1 MQKRLW
7 LRVVLGLG
15 LALGTACGDD
25 DDEAGDDDGTPA
37 DTGVRDASTDGA
49 VSPIDSGTPVDS
61 GTDAA
66 RADASLPTIV
76 EVALADG
83 RFTTLAAAVQRAG
96 IASVLAG
103 PGPLTIF
110 APTDA
115 AFAKLPPGTVANLSD
130 EQLKQVLTYH
140 ALNVRAPSSSLTSGP
155 VTTLAELSAFV
166 TVSGGSVTVNN
177 ATVTSAD
184 VQASNGVI
192 HVIDTVLL
200 PPNIVEAAQYA
211 GSFTTL
217 VSAVGTAGLSS
228 ALSDATANLTVFA
241 PTDAAFAALPPGTVA
256 GLSTTQ
262 LADLLKYHVLPAEV
276 LSTQLTAG
284 PQNTLLTGKQ
294 VTISLTGG
302 AKVNDANITIKDVR
316 TTNGVIHAID
326 KVLTVP

>member
-7 LRVVLGLG
+7 LRAVLGLG

-25 DDEAGDDDGTPA
+25 DDDSEDDGTTA

-49 VSPIDSGTPVDS
+49 AAPLDSSTPADS
-61 GTDAA
+61 AA
-66 RADASLPTIV
+66 RDASLPTIV

-83 RFTTLAAAVQRAG
+83 RFTVLAGAVQRAG

-103 PGPLTIF
+103 PGPLTVF

-115 AFAKLPPGTVANLSD
+115 AFAKLPPGTLDGLTND
-130 EQLKQVLTYH
+130 QLKQVLTYH
-140 ALNVRAPSSSLTSGP
+140 AVNGRAVSSSLKSGP

-166 TVSGGSVTVNN
+166 TVSGSSVKVNDAN
-177 ATVTSAD
+177 VTTAD
-184 VQASNGVI
+184 VQASNGVV

-200 PPNIVEAAQYA
+200 PPNLVQAAQYA

-217 VSAVGTAGLSS
+217 VSAVGTAGLAD
-228 ALSDATANLTVFA
+228 ALSDPNANLTVLA

-262 LADLLKYHVLPAEV
+262 LASLLQYHVLPAEV
-276 LSTQLTAG
+276 LSTQLVAG
-284 PQNTLLTGKQ
+284 PQSTLLTGKQ

-302 AKVNDANITIKDVR
+302 PKVNDANIVITDVR